1 MVPTAANWSD
11 WVGVMVTSHFGLVL
25 GLLWAPRGPKRA
37 RFGPKMPFWGPWRSW
52 EGHRGPDLVPTAAN
66 WSDWVGV
73 MVTSHFGLILGL
85 LWAKKGLFWPIIA
98 LMGPKR
104 AHLGPKFQIVLNLSS
119 DPSKHAREGHSADEK
134 NFVPIWFTSSEKI
147 PKNYQLWQFR
157 NFCEFFLFFWGGCDG
172 LLGQDSGDKLEE
184 TYSPSFLEKY
194 SPLWFFQ

>member
-1 MVPTAANWSD
+1 M
-11 WVGVMVTSHFGLVL
+11 
-25 GLLWAPRGPKRA
+25 
-37 RFGPKMPFWGPWRSW
+37 
-52 EGHRGPDLVPTAAN
+52 VPTAAN

-85 LWAKKGLFWPIIA
+85 LWAKKGLFWPKIA

-147 PKNYQLWQFR
+147 PKKYQLWQFC
-157 NFCEFFLFFWGGCDG
+157 NFCEVFFLGGGVCWVAWSGLRRQIGRNLQSQFFWRNIHLCGFSNDACSMVNEIISNIA
-172 LLGQDSGDKLEE
+172 LHQQIRIYCLCCLCIAARQIKF
-184 TYSPSFLEKY
+184 T
-194 SPLWFFQ
+194 